1 MPKPVCPNCGGGRV
15 VASLAKNSH
24 DNCLSCGYSD
34 FVVAFYREGPSLFP
48 DDRKEAAEHHKPA
61 DKVQTNGQF
70 GEGKP
75 VEPWLQSAV
84 EDKPKRTGKPYWWE
98 KD

>member
-48 DDRKEAAEHHKPA
+48 DDRKEVAKP
-61 DKVQTNGQF
+61 T
-70 GEGKP
+70 P

-84 EDKPKRTGKPYWWE
+84 EDEPRRTRKPYWWE